1 MGGKKKKK
9 KRKKEEEEKKEDL
22 LSPRCCCPGVVAARA
37 SSPLARHRLSRVVAA
52 RVSSLLACRRC
63 SRVVASRVS
72 SSLSR
77 RPRLRVILLLCV
89 ETERLPAWGERPRLY
104 FMPRF
109 SLPSGKAPYRPIC
122 TGMAA
127 DRYAD
132 RSLSGEIEKGRRR
145 VKEERRRR
153 SEREKLPRAV
163 LTRAPSSPSPPARRR
178 RPRHPRAVVTR
189 GSPMSRRCNRRRRR
203 FFSSRGEKRLRR
215 RAMLAN
221 TPYHSAELQTLK
233 MTIWMACF
241 WVVLPLRD
249 DCTQPVFTSLKLPPK
264 PTKMGPSCL
273 LLALYMLCK
282 GYLWIKSEA
291 RWSIARFS
299 ISICTDRY
307 ERYVLVR
314 MIPVRGPPAIVRYR
328 RNRPSAVDFDHRW
341 SIKGERRRG
350 RRRKGIKER
359 DTCSS
364 PVPRA
369 IHRPQAILHRGASFS
384 ARGDEA
390 RKEKGTPRA

>member
-1 MGGKKKKK
+1 MLVRTTRYWHIISQGLQFRSVPPGMGGKKKKK

-132 RSLSGEIEKGRRR
+132 RSLSGGTAKRNREGKKKSKRRKKKKKR
-145 VKEERRRR
+145 KRKV
-153 SEREKLPRAV
+153 
-163 LTRAPSSPSPPARRR
+163 TSS
-178 RPRHPRAVVTR
+178 RPHPRAVVALVTR
-189 GSPMSRRCNRRRRR
+189 AP
-203 FFSSRGEKRLRR
+203 LRR

-282 GYLWIKSEA
+282 VRTKPNDMDIHEHYIEH
-291 RWSIARFS
+291 
-299 ISICTDRY
+299 
-307 ERYVLVR
+307 LVYNC
-314 MIPVRGPPAIVRYR
+314 P
-328 RNRPSAVDFDHRW
+328 
-341 SIKGERRRG
+341 
-350 RRRKGIKER
+350 
-359 DTCSS
+359 
-364 PVPRA
+364 
-369 IHRPQAILHRGASFS
+369 
-384 ARGDEA
+384 
-390 RKEKGTPRA
+390 